1 LTIMMKRFAC
11 HITAHTAV
19 EAILDLR
26 NRYGISGRDVASI
39 QIAGSQRMATTN
51 NIPAPPD
58 ILLAQFS
65 VPFCV
70 ALALYKNPIDPFS
83 FDEAA
88 VHDPAIQAMASQVKM
103 TVAPG
108 QDADDISS
116 TVNLALKDGR
126 VLTQRVTEF
135 LGTPARPLTGR
146 DMRQKFLLLT
156 QKYPVKQMERVFDR
170 LENMEAEANLDWL
183 RV

>member
-1 LTIMMKRFAC
+1 
-11 HITAHTAV
+11 V

-26 NRYGISGRDVASI
+26 GQYGFSGSDVASI
-39 QIAGSQRMATTN
+39 QIAGSRRMATTN

-58 ILLAQFS
+58 IMIAQFS

-70 ALALYKNPIDPFS
+70 ALALYRNPIDPYS

-88 VHDPAIQAMASQVKM
+88 PRDPSILAMASRVKIAP
-103 TVAPG
+103 APG
-108 QDADDISS
+108 QDDDDVS
-116 TVNLALKDGR
+116 TTVAVTLNDGR

-135 LGTPARPLTGR
+135 LGTPARPLTAR

-156 QKYPVKQMERVFDR
+156 QKYPAKQMERLLDR
-170 LENMEAEANLDWL
+170 LENIEAEVNLEWL